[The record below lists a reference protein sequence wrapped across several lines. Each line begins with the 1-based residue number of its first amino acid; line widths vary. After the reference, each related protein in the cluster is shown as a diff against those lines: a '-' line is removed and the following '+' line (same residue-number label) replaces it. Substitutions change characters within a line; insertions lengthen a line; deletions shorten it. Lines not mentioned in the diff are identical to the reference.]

1 LIEKKG
7 TQEAEGMAQQDGM
20 TMLEFMKRFG
30 TEEACQAYLYEKRWP
45 AGFVCPKCGA
55 QGEPFQIT
63 SRKLYQG
70 KQCNHQTSVTAGTVM
85 DKSRTP
91 LQKWFLAIY
100 LMSKDKRGCSAM
112 QLKRELQIAY
122 DTAWTI
128 SHKIRKAMGDRDE
141 NYLLSGIVEM
151 DEGFFGAPSEGEG
164 KRGRGTDKTPVVIGL
179 SLVNGQPG
187 FVKAQVL
194 PAVNGDSIAAFAEKN
209 IEKGTSVSS
218 DSYRIYRKLEEK
230 GYIHTPENFDP
241 NENPEHLKWLHI
253 IISNLKIFLNGTYHG
268 IGSRHMQPFL
278 DEYCFRFNRRF
289 WQDQLFSRTLSAC
302 AACSA
307 FTRNSLIMS

>member
-1 LIEKKG
+1 
-7 TQEAEGMAQQDGM
+7 MAQQEAM
-20 TMLEFMKRFG
+20 TMLEFMERFG

-45 AGFVCPKCGA
+45 EGFVCPKCGA
-55 QGEPFQIT
+55 VDEPFQIM
-63 SRKLYQG
+63 SRKLYQC
-70 KQCNHQTSVTAGTVM
+70 KHCNHQTSVTAGTVM

-112 QLKRELQIAY
+112 QLKRELKIAY

-141 NYLLSGIVEM
+141 NYQLSGVVEM
-151 DEGFFGAPSEGEG
+151 DEGFFGTPSEGEG

-194 PAVNGDSIAAFAEKN
+194 PTTDGDSIAAFAEKN
-209 IEKGTSVSS
+209 IEKGSS
-218 DSYRIYRKLEEK
+218 IASDGYLAYRKLSAK
-230 GYIHTPENFDP
+230 GYIHVPENFDP
-241 NENPEHLKWLHI
+241 DENPEHLKWLHI
-253 IISNLKIFLNGTYHG
+253 VIANLKDFFGGTYHG

-278 DEYCFRFNRRF
+278 DEFCFRFNRRS
-289 WQDQLFSRTLSAC
+289 WHPQLFGRTV
-302 AACSA
+302 AACTVCPV
-307 FTRNSLIMS
+307 FTRHSLIMS